1 MIHMFCCILSF
12 IAIQAI
18 PLQAEEKVPP
28 ESLVQIQ
35 ESEIHA
41 VNEEKATPKETEPS
55 ALASCETAHKKTRK
69 IKKKAKLASQEKEVE
84 KDSVLACK
92 KCE

>member
-1 MIHMFCCILSF
+1 MIHMFCCILSL

-18 PLQAEEKVPP
+18 PLQADEKAPLV
-28 ESLVQIQ
+28 SLVQSQ

-55 ALASCETAHKKTRK
+55 ALARCETSNKKIRK